1 MITAR
6 GHPGDPTVTSAP
18 ERAVLYCPVDA
29 KP

>member
-6 GHPGDPTVTSAP
+6 GHPGDPIVTSVP
-18 ERAVLYCPVDA
+18 EQAVLSHLVDA